1 MQYDGRIDFEYPKE
15 KLENLARR
23 SGEYGSLVDSG
34 VFFWL
39 NVTDWYSGMNRTGW
53 AGTIITSSQVKL
65 KWIGERIRTFK
76 PRSTM
81 KIQVMLGFVYVC
93 VCVCVCGERYD
104 MPIHECV
111 CCCCGYCVL
120 FCCWFF
126 FFFRKAASIILLMIL
141 LLLKRLQRFGSLL

>member
-34 VFFWL
+34 IFFWL

-81 KIQVMLGFVYVC
+81 KIQVMWGFVYVC
-93 VCVCVCGERYD
+93 VERDTTCPYLSVFVVAAAIVFSFIVGSSSSIKR
-104 MPIHECV
+104 PASFCWW
-111 CCCCGYCVL
+111 
-120 FCCWFF
+120 FCCYW
-126 FFFRKAASIILLMIL
+126 RGCEDL
-141 LLLKRLQRFGSLL
+141 GDCCNT

>member
-34 VFFWL
+34 IFFWL

-81 KIQVMLGFVYVC
+81 KIQVMWGFVYVC
-93 VCVCVCGERYD
+93 VERDTTCPYLSVFVVAAAIVFSFIVGSSSSSIKR
-104 MPIHECV
+104 PAS
-111 CCCCGYCVL
+111 
-120 FCCWFF
+120 FC
-126 FFFRKAASIILLMIL
+126 
-141 LLLKRLQRFGSLL
+141 

>member
-34 VFFWL
+34 IFFWL

-81 KIQVMLGFVYVC
+81 KIQVMWGFVYVC
-93 VCVCVCGERYD
+93 VERDTTCPYLSVFVVAAAIVFSFIVVSSSSSIKR
-104 MPIHECV
+104 PAS
-111 CCCCGYCVL
+111 
-120 FCCWFF
+120 FC
-126 FFFRKAASIILLMIL
+126 
-141 LLLKRLQRFGSLL
+141 